1 MEYKENY
8 TVTGEEADVAEW
20 WRDADKLA
28 DKHNVVLSEDFG
40 NSEIGDI
47 IRAIKVL
54 DRVSI
59 AAGTLAGTRPYVHI
73 KDRRVFDAIPGTV
86 RHTHV
91 VDEDAEY
98 DEYSVIYSG
107 IKFSHWE
114 NYSHTSGKILQGV
127 A

>member
-1 MEYKENY
+1 MAEYRETY
-8 TVTGEEADVAEW
+8 EVRGAEADVAEW
-20 WRDADKLA
+20 WREADRLA
-28 DKHNVVLSEDFG
+28 DRHNVTLSEDFG
-40 NSEIGDI
+40 NSELGDI

-73 KDRRVFDAIPGTV
+73 QDRRFFDAIPGTA

-91 VDEDAEY
+91 VDEDSSH
-98 DEYSVIYSG
+98 DEYIVEYAG
-107 IKFSHWE
+107 IKFSHWA
-114 NYSHTSGKILQGV
+114 NYSHTEKSLQGV

>member
-1 MEYKENY
+1 MAEYRETY
-8 TVTGEEADVAEW
+8 EVRGAEPDVAEW
-20 WRDADKLA
+20 WREADKLA

-59 AAGTLAGTRPYVHI
+59 AAGTLAGTKPYVHI
-73 KDRRVFDAIPGTV
+73 KDRRVFDAIPGTAKYT
-86 RHTHV
+86 RV
-91 VDEDAEY
+91 VDEDAAY
-98 DEYSVIYSG
+98 DEYVVEYAG
-107 IKFSHWE
+107 IKFSHWA
-114 NYSHTSGKILQGV
+114 NYSHTEKRLQGV